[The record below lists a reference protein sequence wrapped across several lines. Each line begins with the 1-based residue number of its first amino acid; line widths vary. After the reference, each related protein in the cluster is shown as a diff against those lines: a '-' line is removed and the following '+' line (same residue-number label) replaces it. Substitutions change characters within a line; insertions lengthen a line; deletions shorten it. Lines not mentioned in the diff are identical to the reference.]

1 MDARLSY
8 REAAVRGA
16 TPVKL
21 VVLLYEQAL
30 DDLRRALSALKK
42 GEIEERTRR
51 INHAIL
57 VIGQLHASLDLERGG
72 NVARHLERFYNL
84 VRKGLL
90 EAQFQQSAR
99 ALEEQISWLLQVR
112 EAWYEVE
119 RAALAD
125 HSPAQQP
132 PAPAVSREGD
142 IDILRPADW
151 SA

>member
-8 REAAVRGA
+8 REAAARGA

-30 DDLRRALSALKK
+30 DDLRRALSALKA

-51 INHAIL
+51 INHAIT
-57 VIGQLHASLDLERGG
+57 VIGQLHASLDLEQGG
-72 NVARHLERFYNL
+72 SVARNLERFYGL
-84 VRKGLL
+84 VRRGLM

-99 ALEEQISWLLQVR
+99 ALEEQISCLLLVR

-119 RAALAD
+119 RAAVAD
-125 HSPAQQP
+125 HSSAQQP
-132 PAPAVSREGD
+132 PAPAVSAVSLKED
-142 IDILRPADW
+142 PADW